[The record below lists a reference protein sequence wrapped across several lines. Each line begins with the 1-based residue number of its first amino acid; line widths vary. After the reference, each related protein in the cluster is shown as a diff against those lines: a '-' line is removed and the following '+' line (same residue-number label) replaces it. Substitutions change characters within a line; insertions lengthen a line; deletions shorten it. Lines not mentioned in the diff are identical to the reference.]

1 MLEGSKTILMLGA
14 DEDRIEKRVKA
25 ASEISDMTIVNV
37 HWGRGI
43 YPHADGS
50 SA

>member
-1 MLEGSKTILMLGA
+1 MLGA

-37 HWGRGI
+37 HWGEEYTHTPTERQ
-43 YPHADGS
+43 HELAQKLC
-50 SA
+50 